1 MSAQKALTANDLVT
15 GRVIF
20 LARGDADG
28 WTLRFSEAQV
38 FGDEAE
44 AETALARAK
53 AQTVRIADPYLIDL
67 AEQGGFVA
75 PLSLRERIR
84 ALGPTTEP
92 DLGVQSEGG
101 PVTEALQKAVG
112 AARSTGRLGL
122 ILRH

>member
-53 AQTVRIADPYLIDL
+53 AQT
-67 AEQGGFVA
+67 
-75 PLSLRERIR
+75 
-84 ALGPTTEP
+84 
-92 DLGVQSEGG
+92 
-101 PVTEALQKAVG
+101 EALQKAVG

-122 ILRH
+122 IRRH

>member
-84 ALGPTTEP
+84 RLEEIAAGV
-92 DLGVQSEGG
+92 DL
-101 PVTEALQKAVG
+101 
-112 AARSTGRLGL
+112 
-122 ILRH
+122 